1 MGQNMSLQFSMS
13 RNGREVSIPMCE
25 TSTNMGRFICG
36 VMYIA
41 GMLYGA
47 IYYCPLVINYKILWS
62 YSYFILIYSMIF
74 IFAVIMSLI
83 ISDLNMFV
91 DKQLKLRQRT
101 LWQKR
106 QQKKQ
111 QQQQHLLEDVAA
123 AGIDASALVELRASG
138 RLVSEALKA
147 AEAEDDAVAAAA
159 PDNDDNDDDNDY
171 DNTKKRRLSSS

>member
-1 MGQNMSLQFSMS
+1 MMGQNMSLQLSMS

-91 DKQLKLRQRT
+91 DKQLKLRQRM

-106 QQKKQ
+106 QQKQ
-111 QQQQHLLEDVAA
+111 QQQQQQPLLEDAAA

-138 RLVSEALKA
+138 RLVSEAFKA
-147 AEAEDDAVAAAA
+147 AEAEDDAVAAA
-159 PDNDDNDDDNDY
+159 DDDAADDNDY
-171 DNTKKRRLSSS
+171 